1 MKDKFAAAID
11 VSKNI
16 VINLVTNMLVH
27 IIKKLFVM
35 IKTLKQG
42 LVSVSGIASFFRGIG
57 ITD

>member
-42 LVSVSGIASFFRGIG
+42 LVSVSGIASFFGYR
-57 ITD
+57 